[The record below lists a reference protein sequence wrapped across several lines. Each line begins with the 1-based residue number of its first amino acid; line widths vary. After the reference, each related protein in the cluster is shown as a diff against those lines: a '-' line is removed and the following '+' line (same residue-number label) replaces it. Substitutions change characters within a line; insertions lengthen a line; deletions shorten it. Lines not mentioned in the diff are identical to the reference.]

1 MMKKIGNKIKISFLV
16 KVNFIFLRLKAKTE
30 RDYYIKEIYR
40 KLSKFYIAEGNIL
53 PVLYIIIISKNR

>member
-1 MMKKIGNKIKISFLV
+1 MKKIGNKIKKIFFLV

-40 KLSKFYIAEGNIL
+40 KL
-53 PVLYIIIISKNR
+53 